1 MARAVGRSPAQ
12 AIRGA
17 VAAAFVAIAV
27 LSARETWPATW
38 ERLDQE
44 QERYGALS
52 PERRER
58 MPGRAIP
65 LPMWAFDFF
74 KKRLEP
80 GTRYYMH
87 VVEGGFGTADFRT
100 TVRTLGNFYLLPAVM
115 VPDPADADVV
125 LSWGVNPHELG
136 LPYTWITKLGPHEI
150 FVSLVEHDG

>member
-1 MARAVGRSPAQ
+1 MRVPARHAAH
-12 AIRGA
+12 A
-17 VAAAFVAIAV
+17 VAAGVFILVALFSV
-27 LSARETWPATW
+27 LETWPATW

-52 PERRER
+52 QERRER

-80 GTRYYMH
+80 RDRYYMH
-87 VVEGGFGTADFRT
+87 VVEGGFGTADFQT
-100 TVRTLGNFYLLPAVM
+100 TVRTVGNFYLLPAVM
-115 VPDPADADVV
+115 VRDPADADVI

-136 LPYTWITKLGPHEI
+136 LPYSWIAKLGPHEI
-150 FVSLVEHDG
+150 FASLVEHDG